1 MKTRLFAALTAL
13 MLILALAACGQPV
26 SQNSAPVMGTF
37 GEKDLVFA
45 YNGAEYPLLSDV
57 APLLEALGPD
67 YTMDGSPS
75 CVYPQFGDD
84 KTFAYENIEMQT
96 NPTKDGKDIFYEID
110 IFGGDYA
117 TNKGI
122 KIGSTQ
128 EEVKAAYGPG
138 GFEKDGL
145 YIYNISGDAND
156 IKSPS
161 LGFQID
167 DGAVSWISYYY
178 PTNLT

>member
-1 MKTRLFAALTAL
+1 MKTRLFTAL
-13 MLILALAACGQPV
+13 IALILMLSLAACGQPV

-37 GEKDLVFA
+37 GEKDLVFV
-45 YNGAEYPLLSDV
+45 YNGTEYPLLSDV
-57 APLLEALGPD
+57 APLLEALGSD

-75 CVYPQFGDD
+75 CVYSQYGDD
-84 KTFAYENIEMQT
+84 KTFAYKDIEMQT
-96 NPTKDGKDIFYEID
+96 NPTKEGKDIFYEID
-110 IFGGDYA
+110 IAGGDYA

-122 KIGSTQ
+122 KIGSTL
-128 EEVKAAYGPG
+128 EEVKAAYGAG

-145 YIYNISGDAND
+145 YMYNMSGDADD

-161 LGFQID
+161 LGFQIEE
-167 DGAVSWISYYY
+167 GAVSWISYYS